1 MGIVFGVQQ
10 WFLLQYYPAAV
21 TCYFPTSRFFPH
33 SLNFLTWKEL
43 TPGAGVKHSTADTES
58 DTALPIRK
66 KKKTKWKKKT
76 KRKKQNKSKQKQKLK
91 TSKPEPSPSPGGQ
104 NRQHDST
111 PTLNNNNEQTHTEW
125 GLYIDRTPGET
136 SLTNE
141 TQVTVIRGDGQERP
155 RHTTWTETT
164 LIVWI
169 RWRF

>member
-10 WFLLQYYPAAV
+10 WFLLQYYLAAV

-58 DTALPIRK
+58 DTALPIRQK
-66 KKKTKWKKKT
+66 NKQNENKKT

-111 PTLNNNNEQTHTEW
+111 PTLNNNNEQTHTE
-125 GLYIDRTPGET
+125 
-136 SLTNE
+136 
-141 TQVTVIRGDGQERP
+141 
-155 RHTTWTETT
+155 
-164 LIVWI
+164 
-169 RWRF
+169 